1 MCSVHTKHAV
11 KLVLMTYAITLIS
24 ENFKWGHEEDCWLF
38 KWIDTQMHRW
48 IVEECLHKDY
58 GNAVERDL
66 LIL

>member
-48 IVEECLHKDY
+48 IVEEGLHKD
-58 GNAVERDL
+58 
-66 LIL
+66 